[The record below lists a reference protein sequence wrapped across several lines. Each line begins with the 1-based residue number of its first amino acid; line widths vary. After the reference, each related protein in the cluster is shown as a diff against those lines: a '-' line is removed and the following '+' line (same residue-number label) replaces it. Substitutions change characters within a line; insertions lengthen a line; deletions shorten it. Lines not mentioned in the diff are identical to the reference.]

1 MPTIYT
7 NCDECMYDDTIEKYK
22 TIKNFNLLRKLHHE
36 NIEKEQIL
44 MEMGLPKE
52 LCEIII
58 KFSHTT
64 NKCDNCNK
72 TILCETHY
80 KRAKDNGKYYRGID
94 ISMCGGC
101 CRWEVS

>member
-7 NCDECMYDDTIEKYK
+7 NCEECMYDDNIEKFK
-22 TIKNFNLLRKLHHE
+22 HIKNFNILRNLHYE
-36 NIEKEQIL
+36 NIEKEKIL
-44 MEMGLPKE
+44 MVMGLPKE

-72 TILCETHY
+72 TILCDTHY
-80 KRAKDNGKYYRGID
+80 KRARQHGNYYKGLD
-94 ISMCGGC
+94 VAMCNDC
-101 CRWEVS
+101 CWLEVT